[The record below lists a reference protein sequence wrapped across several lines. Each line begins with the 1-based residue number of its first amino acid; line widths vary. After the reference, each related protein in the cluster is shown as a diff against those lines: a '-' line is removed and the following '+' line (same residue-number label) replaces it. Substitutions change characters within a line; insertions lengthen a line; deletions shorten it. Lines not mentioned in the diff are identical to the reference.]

1 MTKHTK
7 LIEQLEAA
15 ESITDVCT
23 AFRAVRDL
31 DLDLTR
37 FGFVFPIWVR
47 KALNEPQTGMKLG
60 YFLLAAMKMVPE
72 GWALRL
78 DRYLMSD
85 KPHPKTWRV
94 WLRRLEGFIEDEN
107 APIGINM
114 KFGSGHH
121 PCTALAAACL
131 RAMDEEVFDISLGNG
146 PKFTVPAEPSGAKW
160 SVHMPITCSAVRSTT

>member
-1 MTKHTK
+1 VAKHTK

-15 ESITDVCT
+15 ETRDECVT
-23 AFRAVRDL
+23 AFVSIRSQKIIHSIQFADWVSKAALVNQSRI
-31 DLDLTR
+31 
-37 FGFVFPIWVR
+37 FGYPDR
-47 KALNEPQTGMKLG
+47 TLSYL
-60 YFLLAAMKMVPE
+60 LLAAIEMVPE

-121 PCTALAAACL
+121 PCTALTAACL
-131 RAMDEEVFDISLGNG
+131 RAMDEEVFDINLGNKQG
-146 PKFTVPAEPSGAKW
+146 
-160 SVHMPITCSAVRSTT
+160 